1 MRKPL
6 GRKRICRMGERLF
19 LETERLVTG
28 KERQPGTRV
37 SFTSEP
43 SQVRKSHLRRE
54 FRTEISCRNRCLRSP
69 ASVILKLIEKH
80 RQTRERC
87 VNLILL
93 RFFFCVCSVITGLV
107 SSIGRWRTERRCR
120 RSCSGRSAAWPARMR
135 MRSERRRRRRRSPS
149 TDRARRLQRRRTSA
163 RSSTSRRWCAPSR
176 RKSRRR
182 SRPAVPGT
190 FRPSTKVISVKK
202 WQIEPNYNHFRCF
215 TSLKSN
221 RGYTDHDSV
230 LKVYRRYQRVSNP
243 CARSSKRVFF
253 N

>member
-54 FRTEISCRNRCLRSP
+54 FRTGISCRNRCLRSP

-93 RFFFCVCSVITGLV
+93 RFFFVCAQL
-107 SSIGRWRTERRCR
+107 
-120 RSCSGRSAAWPARMR
+120 
-135 MRSERRRRRRRSPS
+135 SPGS
-149 TDRARRLQRRRTSA
+149 
-163 RSSTSRRWCAPSR
+163 
-176 RKSRRR
+176 
-182 SRPAVPGT
+182 SRPSDDEGPSDAAEEAAAEDRPPDRPGCGCAARGGGGGGGA
-190 FRPSTKVISVKK
+190 RPPTGHVDFSVAERLPAALPAADDARLREES
-202 WQIEPNYNHFRCF
+202 QEEGQDRQ
-215 TSLKSN
+215 SL
-221 RGYTDHDSV
+221 G
-230 LKVYRRYQRVSNP
+230 LFGLPQR
-243 CARSSKRVFF
+243 
-253 N
+253 